1 MKMKKLYVSDLDGTL
16 LNTSG
21 VVSEFSRNTI
31 NDLIAKG
38 LNFSIA
44 TARTAATANGILA
57 GLDIKEPVIL
67 MNGMA
72 IYDLKNKR
80 YIKQH
85 NFTCAQRDAILDIIE
100 TKKVPAFVYTIQNE
114 ELICYTYEDEK
125 LTPEMKYFKDERVVK
140 FNKRFEV
147 IENYNDL
154 KKFEVIYFTLLGK
167 FDDLSDVKL
176 AIDEVENVDTLL
188 YLDVYTDDWILEVH
202 IAGVDKG
209 TATKELRES
218 TGADEM
224 LVFVDNTND
233 IPMMNEADY
242 SYAVE
247 NSKEN
252 VKLIADEIIGNNDE
266 DAVAKKLLKL
276 IK

>member
-1 MKMKKLYVSDLDGTL
+1 MKKLYVSDLDGTL

-21 VVSEFSRNTI
+21 EISEFSRNTI
-31 NDLIAKG
+31 NDLISKG

-44 TARTAATANGILA
+44 TARTAATANGILS

-67 MNGMA
+67 MNGMV
-72 IYDLKNKR
+72 IYDLKNKK

-85 NFTCAQRDAILDIIE
+85 NFTWEQRDAILEIIE
-100 TKKVPAFVYTIQNE
+100 LRKIPAFVYTIQNE
-114 ELICYTYEDEK
+114 ELICYTYADDK

-140 FNKRFEV
+140 FKKRFEA
-147 IENYNDL
+147 IEHYTDL
-154 KKFEVIYFTLLGK
+154 KKLEVIYFTLLGK
-167 FDDLSDVKL
+167 YDDLSDLKL

-209 TATKELRES
+209 TATKELREN
-218 TGADEM
+218 TGADQ
-224 LVFVDNTND
+224 LYVFVDNTND

-242 SYAVE
+242 SYAVD

-266 DAVAKKLLKL
+266 DAVARKLLKV

>member
-1 MKMKKLYVSDLDGTL
+1 MKKLYVSDLDGTL

-21 VVSEFSRNTI
+21 EVSEFSRNTI
-31 NDLIAKG
+31 NDLISKG

-44 TARTAATANGILA
+44 TARTAATANGILS

-72 IYDLKNKR
+72 IYDLKNKK

-85 NFTCAQRDAILDIIE
+85 NFTWEQRDAILEIIE
-100 TKKVPAFVYTIQNE
+100 LRKIPAFVYTIQNE
-114 ELICYTYEDEK
+114 ELICYTYTDDK

-140 FNKRFEV
+140 FNKRFEA
-147 IENYNDL
+147 IEHYTDL
-154 KKFEVIYFTLLGK
+154 KKLEVIYFTLLGK
-167 FDDLSDVKL
+167 YDDLSDLKL

-209 TATKELRES
+209 TATKELREN
-218 TGADEM
+218 TGADE
-224 LVFVDNTND
+224 LYVFVDNTND

-242 SYAVE
+242 SYAVD

-266 DAVAKKLLKL
+266 DAVAKKLLKV

>member
-1 MKMKKLYVSDLDGTL
+1 MKKLYVSDLDGTL

-21 VVSEFSRNTI
+21 VVSEFSRKTLN
-31 NDLIAKG
+31 NLIAKG

-44 TARTAATANGILA
+44 TARTAATANGILS

-72 IYDLKNKR
+72 IYDFNNKC

-100 TKKVPAFVYTIQNE
+100 TKKVPAFVYTIQHE
-114 ELICYTYEDEK
+114 ELICYTYEDDK

-147 IENYNDL
+147 VENYNDL
-154 KKFEVIYFTLLGK
+154 EKYEVIYFTFLGK
-167 FDDLSDVKL
+167 YDDLNDVKL
-176 AIDEVENVDTLL
+176 AIDKVENVDTLL

-224 LVFVDNTND
+224 FVFVDNTND

>member
-1 MKMKKLYVSDLDGTL
+1 MKKLYVSDLDGTL

-21 VVSEFSRNTI
+21 VVSEFSRKTL

-44 TARTAATANGILA
+44 TARTAATANGILS

-72 IYDLKNKR
+72 IYDFNNKC

-100 TKKVPAFVYTIQNE
+100 TKKVPVFVYTIQHE
-114 ELICYTYEDEK
+114 ELICYTYEDAK

-147 IENYNDL
+147 VEHYNDL
-154 KKFEVIYFTLLGK
+154 EKYEVIYFTFLGK
-167 FDDLSDVKL
+167 YDDLNDVKL
-176 AIDEVENVDTLL
+176 AIDKVENVDTLL

-224 LVFVDNTND
+224 FVFVDNTND

>member
-1 MKMKKLYVSDLDGTL
+1 MIS
-16 LNTSG
+16 
-21 VVSEFSRNTI
+21 
-31 NDLIAKG
+31 KG

-44 TARTAATANGILA
+44 TARTAATANGILS

-72 IYDLKNKR
+72 IYDLKNKK

-85 NFTCAQRDAILDIIE
+85 NFTWEQRDAILEIIE
-100 TKKVPAFVYTIQNE
+100 LRKIPAFVYTIQNE
-114 ELICYTYEDEK
+114 ELICYTYTDEK

-140 FNKRFEV
+140 FNKQFEA
-147 IENYNDL
+147 IEHYTDL
-154 KKFEVIYFTLLGK
+154 KKHEVIYFTLLGK
-167 FDDLSDVKL
+167 YDDLSDLKL

-218 TGADEM
+218 TGADE
-224 LVFVDNTND
+224 LYVFVDNTND
-233 IPMMNEADY
+233 IPCLLYTSDAADD
-242 SYAVE
+242 SPPV
-247 NSKEN
+247 
-252 VKLIADEIIGNNDE
+252 
-266 DAVAKKLLKL
+266 
-276 IK
+276 

>member
-1 MKMKKLYVSDLDGTL
+1 MKKLYVSDLDGTL

-21 VVSEFSRNTI
+21 LVSEFSRKTL

-44 TARTAATANGILA
+44 TARTAATANGILS

-72 IYDLKNKR
+72 IYDFNNKC

-100 TKKVPAFVYTIQNE
+100 TKKVPAFVYTIQHE
-114 ELICYTYEDEK
+114 ELICYTYEDDK

-147 IENYNDL
+147 VEHYNDL
-154 KKFEVIYFTLLGK
+154 EKYEVIYFIFLGK
-167 FDDLSDVKL
+167 YDDLNDVKL
-176 AIDEVENVDTLL
+176 AIDKVENVDTLL

-224 LVFVDNTND
+224 FVFVDNTND

>member
-1 MKMKKLYVSDLDGTL
+1 MKKLYVSDLDGTL

-21 VVSEFSRNTI
+21 EVSEFSRNTI
-31 NDLIAKG
+31 NDLISKG

-44 TARTAATANGILA
+44 TARTAATANGILS

-72 IYDLKNKR
+72 IYDLKNKK

-85 NFTCAQRDAILDIIE
+85 NFTWEQRDAILEIIE
-100 TKKVPAFVYTIQNE
+100 LRKIPAFVYTIQNE
-114 ELICYTYEDEK
+114 ELICYTYTDEK

-140 FNKRFEV
+140 FNKRFEA
-147 IENYNDL
+147 IEHYTDL
-154 KKFEVIYFTLLGK
+154 KKLEVIYFTLLGK
-167 FDDLSDVKL
+167 YDDLSDLKL

-202 IAGVDKG
+202 VAGVDKG
-209 TATKELRES
+209 TATKELREN
-218 TGADEM
+218 TGADE
-224 LVFVDNTND
+224 LYVFVDNTND

-242 SYAVE
+242 SYAVD

-266 DAVAKKLLKL
+266 DAVAKKLLKV

>member
-1 MKMKKLYVSDLDGTL
+1 MKKLYVSDLDGTL

-21 VVSEFSRNTI
+21 LVSEFSRKTL

-44 TARTAATANGILA
+44 TARTAATANGILS

-72 IYDLKNKR
+72 IYDFNNKC

-100 TKKVPAFVYTIQNE
+100 TKKVPAFVYTIQHE
-114 ELICYTYEDEK
+114 ELICYTYEDDK

-147 IENYNDL
+147 VENYNDL
-154 KKFEVIYFTLLGK
+154 EKYEVIYFTFLGK
-167 FDDLSDVKL
+167 YDDLNDVKL
-176 AIDEVENVDTLL
+176 AIDKVENVDTLL

-224 LVFVDNTND
+224 FVFVDNTND

>member
-1 MKMKKLYVSDLDGTL
+1 MKKLYVSDLDGTL

-21 VVSEFSRNTI
+21 VVSEFSRKTL

-44 TARTAATANGILA
+44 TARTAATANGILS

-72 IYDLKNKR
+72 IYDFNNKC

-100 TKKVPAFVYTIQNE
+100 TKKVPAFVYTIQHE
-114 ELICYTYEDEK
+114 ELICYTYEDDK

-147 IENYNDL
+147 VENYNDL
-154 KKFEVIYFTLLGK
+154 EKYEVIYFTFLGK
-167 FDDLSDVKL
+167 YDDLNDVKL
-176 AIDEVENVDTLL
+176 AIDKVENVDTLL

-224 LVFVDNTND
+224 FVFVDNTND

>member
-1 MKMKKLYVSDLDGTL
+1 MKKLYVSDLDGTL

-21 VVSEFSRNTI
+21 EVSEFSRNTI
-31 NDLIAKG
+31 NDLISKG

-44 TARTAATANGILA
+44 TARTAATANGILS

-72 IYDLKNKR
+72 IYDLKNKK

-85 NFTCAQRDAILDIIE
+85 NFTWEQRDAILEIIE
-100 TKKVPAFVYTIQNE
+100 LRKIPAFVYTIQNE
-114 ELICYTYEDEK
+114 ELICYTYTDEK

-140 FNKRFEV
+140 FNKRFEA
-147 IENYNDL
+147 IEHYTDL
-154 KKFEVIYFTLLGK
+154 KKLEVIYFTLLGK
-167 FDDLSDVKL
+167 YDDLSDLKL

-209 TATKELRES
+209 TATKELREN
-218 TGADEM
+218 TGADE
-224 LVFVDNTND
+224 LYVFVDNTND

-242 SYAVE
+242 SYAVD

-266 DAVAKKLLKL
+266 DAVAKKLLKV

>member
-1 MKMKKLYVSDLDGTL
+1 MKKLYVSDLDGTL

-21 VVSEFSRNTI
+21 EISEFSRNTI
-31 NDLIAKG
+31 NDLISKG

-44 TARTAATANGILA
+44 TARTAATANGILS

-67 MNGMA
+67 MNGMV
-72 IYDLKNKR
+72 IYDLKNKK

-85 NFTCAQRDAILDIIE
+85 NFTWEQRDAILEIIE
-100 TKKVPAFVYTIQNE
+100 LRKIPAFVYTIQNE
-114 ELICYTYEDEK
+114 ELICYTYVDEK

-140 FNKRFEV
+140 FNKRFEA
-147 IENYNDL
+147 IEHYTDL
-154 KKFEVIYFTLLGK
+154 KKLEVIYFTLLGK
-167 FDDLSDVKL
+167 YDDLSDLKL

-209 TATKELRES
+209 TATKELREN
-218 TGADEM
+218 TGADQ
-224 LVFVDNTND
+224 LYVFVDNTND

-242 SYAVE
+242 SYAVD

-266 DAVAKKLLKL
+266 DAVARKLLKV

>member
-1 MKMKKLYVSDLDGTL
+1 MKKLYVSDLDGTL

-21 VVSEFSRNTI
+21 EVSEFSRNTI
-31 NDLIAKG
+31 NDLISKG

-44 TARTAATANGILA
+44 TARTAATANGILS

-72 IYDLKNKR
+72 IYDLKNKK

-85 NFTCAQRDAILDIIE
+85 NFTWEQRDAILEIIE
-100 TKKVPAFVYTIQNE
+100 LRKIPAFVYTIQNE
-114 ELICYTYEDEK
+114 ELICYTYTDEK

-140 FNKRFEV
+140 FNKRFEAL
-147 IENYNDL
+147 EHYTDL
-154 KKFEVIYFTLLGK
+154 KKHEVIYFTLLGK
-167 FDDLSDVKL
+167 YDDLSDLKL

-218 TGADEM
+218 TGADE
-224 LVFVDNTND
+224 LYVFVDNTND

-242 SYAVE
+242 SYAVD

-266 DAVAKKLLKL
+266 DAVAKKLLKV